1 MSEFLLTVFEFN
13 GTLSTQDSVPP
24 TIPPTTNLEASGAVD
39 IDIGG
44 EQNGLLEDDDGMLGN
59 DDDGKS
65 TFRGAPINYLGQG
78 MMKYESAS
86 GDEKEVPVIMFEAG
100 GVTFMHFPDGP
111 PDFADGSTY
120 TLSISGVNSAPL
132 CFAEGTRIRTPF
144 ADAPIEILSAGDW
157 VITPQRK
164 IHQIKWIG
172 SFEVTIPV
180 GLSDVFEKRLPV
192 RIEADALGKGKPYET
207 LHLSQQHRVLLD
219 GLDVSMMTG
228 HDAALAPAVLL
239 TEAND
244 GVNIDRSVR
253 RIRYYHILCSEHV
266 VLVAN
271 GLPCESLLPGEVA
284 LNGFDEKTWEEILEA
299 SRELGDPE
307 HRKAYLPVKPVLK
320 GFEVRALR
328 RRTRPIG
335 YCSPKK
341 RKTNIFRELDHAR
354 Q

>member
-1 MSEFLLTVFEFN
+1 MSEHLLTVFEFN
-13 GTLSTQDSVPP
+13 GLLGTPPSV
-24 TIPPTTNLEASGAVD
+24 TSGK
-39 IDIGG
+39 IESDIGG
-44 EQNGLLEDDDGMLGN
+44 AQNGILEDNDGILGN
-59 DDDGKS
+59 DDDGVS
-65 TFRGAPINYLGQG
+65 TFRGAPIDFLGHG
-78 MMKYESAS
+78 TFKFDGPSGTESI
-86 GDEKEVPVIMFEAG
+86 PVIMFEAG
-100 GVTFMHFPDGP
+100 GLTFMFFPDGP
-111 PDFADGSTY
+111 PVLGAGSEY
-120 TLSISGVNSAPL
+120 TLNLSSTDPVPI
-132 CFAEGTRIRTPF
+132 CFAEGTKIRTPF
-144 ADAPIEILSAGDW
+144 ADVPIESLSAGDW

-172 SFEVTIPV
+172 SFDITIPV

-192 RIEADALGKGKPYET
+192 RIEADALGKGKPYDT
-207 LHLSQQHRVLLD
+207 LYLSQQHRVMLD

-239 TEAND
+239 TEANN

-299 SRELGDPE
+299 CPELGDPE
-307 HRKAYLPVKPVLK
+307 RRKAYLPVKPVLK
-320 GFEVRALR
+320 SFEVRALR
-328 RRTRPIG
+328 RRKRPIG
-335 YCSPKK
+335 YYSTKA
-341 RKTNIFRELDHAR
+341 RKANIFRELEHAR

>member
-1 MSEFLLTVFEFN
+1 MTQIVLTVFDFLGIL
-13 GTLSTQDSVPP
+13 GTPP
-24 TIPPTTNLEASGAVD
+24 FTISGKVET
-39 IDIGG
+39 DIGAG
-44 EQNGLLEDDDGMLGN
+44 QSGVLEDDDGMLGN
-59 DDDGKS
+59 DDDGIS
-65 TFRGAPINYLGQG
+65 TFNGFPIDYIGHGTLKFDGPTGTQTVQV
-78 MMKYESAS
+78 A
-86 GDEKEVPVIMFEAG
+86 MFEAG
-100 GVTFMHFPDGP
+100 GQTVMYFPGFP
-111 PDFADGSTY
+111 PDLTPGGSY
-120 TLSISGVNSAPL
+120 TLSISSTDPFPIFTPP
-132 CFAEGTRIRTPF
+132 CFAEGTKIRTPF
-144 ADAPIEILSAGDW
+144 ADVPIESLSAGDW

-172 SFEVTIPV
+172 SFDMTIPV

-192 RIEADALGKGKPYET
+192 RIEADALGKGKPYDT
-207 LHLSQQHRVLLD
+207 LYLSQQHRVMLD

-239 TEAND
+239 TEANN

-299 SRELGDPE
+299 CPELGDPE
-307 HRKAYLPVKPVLK
+307 RRKAYLPVKPVLK
-320 GFEVRALR
+320 SFEVRALR
-328 RRTRPIG
+328 RRKRPIG
-335 YCSPKK
+335 YYSTKA
-341 RKTNIFRELDHAR
+341 RKANIFRELEHAR